1 MCLPLTEISWPHT
14 SNVLRRNPSVCGG
27 TRRIYGKV
35 KEDLFLSFVFFF
47 FTSARGYVLFWTGRG
62 EREVYIVRVQGCCN
76 HERRLFAGFGQ
87 ALRHVTWSAS
97 RRTAEG
103 RSRSFKAVK
112 KDGWCFSPIIIILK
126 PSASLPACQVEPTVV
141 CSLSL
146 SLPLSL
152 HTTFMQTTR
161 RNAVPGPTLILT

>member
-1 MCLPLTEISWPHT
+1 MASHFKRAPQEPVCVWRDQADLWKSK
-14 SNVLRRNPSVCGG
+14 RRS
-27 TRRIYGKV
+27 
-35 KEDLFLSFVFFF
+35 LSFLRFFLLHF
-47 FTSARGYVLFWTGRG
+47 CQRLCFILDWAGR

-76 HERRLFAGFGQ
+76 HGRRLFAGFGQ